1 MSCPVHL
8 KLGQGEM
15 GECIS
20 CDACRDVFP
29 RGNISRRFE
38 PLGRAAAVILK
49 AAIFAAFGFV
59 LGLSR
64 L

>member
-1 MSCPVHL
+1 MAL
-8 KLGQGEM
+8 RK
-15 GECIS
+15 
-20 CDACRDVFP
+20 RRVFP